1 MKINETME
9 CLFMT
14 ESKYKRKT
22 ANERRKSIMACL
34 KKATDPIKGND
45 LADEMQVSRQV
56 IVQDISLLKAE
67 GQKII
72 ATSQGYLLLQKA
84 QSHFITKIV
93 ACNHTVDETEDELT
107 RIVTC
112 GVTVLNVTVEH
123 PLYGEITRSLM
134 IRNQSDVHIFVK
146 NLEKTGAS
154 LLSSLT
160 DGVHLHELEAESSD
174 QIDCAVQA
182 LKQAGYLL

>member
-1 MKINETME
+1 MKQMRE
-9 CLFMT
+9 
-14 ESKYKRKT
+14 KRQP
-22 ANERRKSIMACL
+22 ADGRRKSILSQL
-34 KKATDPIKGND
+34 KEAADPIKGND
-45 LADEMQVSRQV
+45 LAEEMQVSRQI

-67 GQKII
+67 GQPII
-72 ATSQGYLLLQKA
+72 ATSQGYLLLKKA
-84 QSHFITKIV
+84 QSHTITRIV
-93 ACNHTVDETEDELT
+93 ACNHTVSQTADELT
-107 RIVTC
+107 RIVNC

-134 IRNQSDVHIFVK
+134 IRNQSDVRKFVK

-160 DGVHLHELEAESSD
+160 DGVHLHELEADTAENLEL
-174 QIDCAVQA
+174 AVQA

>member
-1 MKINETME
+1 MKQKKE
-9 CLFMT
+9 
-14 ESKYKRKT
+14 KRRS
-22 ANERRKSIMACL
+22 AVERRTSIMERL
-34 KKATDPIKGND
+34 KKAADPIKGND

-67 GQKII
+67 GKQII

-84 QSHFITKIV
+84 QSNTIKRIV
-93 ACNHTVDETEDELT
+93 ACNHTISETEDELT

-134 IRNQSDVHIFVK
+134 IRNRSDVTKFVE

-160 DGVHLHELEAESSD
+160 DGVHLHELEADTSEK
-174 QIDCAVQA
+174 IEHAVHA

>member
-1 MKINETME
+1 MKQMRE
-9 CLFMT
+9 
-14 ESKYKRKT
+14 KRQP
-22 ANERRKSIMACL
+22 ADGRRKSILSQL
-34 KKATDPIKGND
+34 KEAADPIKGND
-45 LADEMQVSRQV
+45 LAEEMQVSRQI

-67 GQKII
+67 GQPII
-72 ATSQGYLLLQKA
+72 ATSQGYLLLKKA
-84 QSHFITKIV
+84 QSRTITKIV
-93 ACNHTVDETEDELT
+93 ACNHTVSQTADELT
-107 RIVTC
+107 RIVNC

-134 IRNQSDVHIFVK
+134 IRNQSDVRKFVK

-160 DGVHLHELEAESSD
+160 DGVHLHELEADTAENLEL
-174 QIDCAVQA
+174 AVQA